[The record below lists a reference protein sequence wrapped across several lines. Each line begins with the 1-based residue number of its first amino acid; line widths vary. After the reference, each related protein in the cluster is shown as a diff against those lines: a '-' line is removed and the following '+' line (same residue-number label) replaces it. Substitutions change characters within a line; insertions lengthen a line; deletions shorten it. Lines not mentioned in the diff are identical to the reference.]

1 MDLQHWSKQNGATI
15 QNGKITHRIE
25 IVGNHVH
32 SSAVTNRE
40 VHIVHAC
47 ATGCCL
53 VHSRSRPFA
62 LLTLPPLLAAASF
75 VRALATAA
83 SVAVL
88 QLLHVLHARV

>member
-47 ATGCCL
+47 ATGCL
-53 VHSRSRPFA
+53 PDLRWSRIQHPC
-62 LLTLPPLLAAASF
+62 
-75 VRALATAA
+75 ATPNTMHGKNKTPSKIIMIMSAT
-83 SVAVL
+83 SGD
-88 QLLHVLHARV
+88 